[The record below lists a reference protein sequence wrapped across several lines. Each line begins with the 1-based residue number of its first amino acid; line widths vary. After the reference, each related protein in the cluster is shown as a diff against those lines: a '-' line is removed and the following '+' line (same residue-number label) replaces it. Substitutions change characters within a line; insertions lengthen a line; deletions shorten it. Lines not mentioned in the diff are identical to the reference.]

1 MQKLFTILLIPHDA
15 AFNAALYALYIAP
28 FSFKTHYNL
37 SVQYSLS
44 AEQCMRKD
52 DYNLAHHSLSVTPG
66 YSFSDDTFTNSL
78 GLIYTI
84 FKNVDITG
92 QLTYTRDNAN
102 ISTYDYDRYVASI
115 GIEYRF

>member
-1 MQKLFTILLIPHDA
+1 MQNLFTVLLILHDA
-15 AFNAALYALYIAP
+15 AFNANLYASYIAP
-28 FSFKTHYNL
+28 FSFKTPYNL
-37 SVQYSLS
+37 SVQYFLS
-44 AEQCMRKD
+44 AERYMRRD
-52 DYNLAHHSLSVTPG
+52 DYNLAQQSLSVPPG

-84 FKNVDITG
+84 FKDVDIIG

-102 ISTYDYDRYVASI
+102 ISTYDYDRSVASI